1 VNPKKKSCQ
10 QAAFKT
16 SLKPVTDKENQ
27 MSTNVLPFIPAQFP
41 QEAVVV
47 SNGNHRASIAATR
60 TDRRFEEVE
69 RLPFDLSVVEEEGVF
84 INVDAVG
91 FGILDRRLDWQAL
104 GVELPENTDVAFT
117 PPRCGLL
124 PNRYRRPLLTPV
136 SQAHAALHK
145 YSYQFRLTETLF
157 ETPAYRWVPWRA
169 FTEFESTFNQTC
181 DNLNEARQKVL
192 DQYDEIR
199 REVIATFKQVA
210 ADSAQRLEATCATVP
225 ADFEDRIINSLLSA
239 FPSKDELRQKL
250 TLRFKVGVILLG
262 SEVLREQRLACE
274 ERRRIEQVEGER
286 RIEHLRATVTEQAMR
301 EQMWAEQESLRLK
314 VAAEEDERRR
324 EAEVKERIRQM
335 KLDAARE
342 KLEETLS
349 PLQEGA
355 AQLRAQ
361 IYESAVAMQE
371 ALQKHDFLPGATA
384 KKARNLA
391 QWFRLMNFQTDA
403 ELEQLLGD
411 LEKLSTKPAGKNKR
425 RSSNAAVKAVLDDI
439 VQLCY
444 RTAHEIGQP
453 NRLAALEF

>member
-1 VNPKKKSCQ
+1 MIRSLAKFTELFKEVVMSNVIPFAQRVDFPDLSIPLIIDQ
-10 QAAFKT
+10 RVSSAA
-16 SLKPVTDKENQ
+16 SQ
-27 MSTNVLPFIPAQFP
+27 TN
-41 QEAVVV
+41 
-47 SNGNHRASIAATR
+47 RAASEI
-60 TDRRFEEVE
+60 E
-69 RLPFDLSVVEEEGVF
+69 RLPFDLSALEEEGVF
-84 INVDAVG
+84 INVDATG

-104 GVELPENTDVAFT
+104 GVELPKETDVAFT

-136 SQAHAALHK
+136 SQAHSALHK

-157 ETPAYRWVPWRA
+157 ETPAYRWIPWRA
-169 FTEFESTFNQTC
+169 FDEFESAFNKAC
-181 DNLNEARQKVL
+181 GNLVEARRKVL
-192 DQYDEIR
+192 DQYE
-199 REVIATFKQVA
+199 EVQQEVTTTFRQVA
-210 ADSAQRLEATCATVP
+210 ADSVQRLEATGAVVP
-225 ADFEDRIINSLLSA
+225 ADFEDRILRGVLDA
-239 FPSKDELRQKL
+239 FPTEDELRQKL
-250 TLRFKVGVILLG
+250 TLRFQVGVILLG
-262 SEVLREQRLACE
+262 SEMLREQRLAAE
-274 ERRRIEQVEGER
+274 ERRQFEQIESER
-286 RIEHLRATVTEQAMR
+286 RVERLRANAAETPIQQQV
-301 EQMWAEQESLRLK
+301 WAERESARLK
-314 VAAEEDERRR
+314 VASEEEERRR

-361 IYESAVAMQE
+361 IYESATAMQE

-391 QWFRLMNFQTDA
+391 HWFRLMNFQTDA
-403 ELEQLLGD
+403 ELERLLSD
-411 LEKLSTKPAGKNKR
+411 LEKLSTRPAGKNKR

-444 RTAHEIGQP
+444 REAHEIGQP

>member
-1 VNPKKKSCQ
+1 
-10 QAAFKT
+10 
-16 SLKPVTDKENQ
+16 
-27 MSTNVLPFIPAQFP
+27 MSTNVLPFTPVQFP
-41 QEAVVV
+41 QDAIIV
-47 SNGNHRASIAATR
+47 SNGNHHASVAASR
-60 TDRRFEEVE
+60 TDRRAEEIE
-69 RLPFDLSVVEEEGVF
+69 RLPFDLSALEEEGVF
-84 INVDAVG
+84 INVDATG

-104 GVELPENTDVAFT
+104 GVELPKETDVAFT

-124 PNRYRRPLLTPV
+124 PNRFRRPLLTPV
-136 SQAHAALHK
+136 SQAHTALHK

-169 FTEFESTFNQTC
+169 FTEFESAFDKAC
-181 DNLNEARQKVL
+181 DNLDEARRKVL
-192 DQYDEIR
+192 NQYDEIR
-199 REVIATFKQVA
+199 LEVSHTFRQVA
-210 ADSAQRLEATCATVP
+210 ADSAQRLEATGAIVP
-225 ADFEDRIINSLLSA
+225 EDFQDRLIGNVLRA
-239 FPSKDELRQKL
+239 FPAEDELRQKL
-250 TLRFKVGVILLG
+250 TLRFQVGVILLG
-262 SEVLREQRLACE
+262 SEMLREQRLACE
-274 ERRRIEQVEGER
+274 ERRRV
-286 RIEHLRATVTEQAMR
+286 EQAENESR
-301 EQMWAEQESLRLK
+301 LERLRVDSAERVVQQQIWADRESLRLK
-314 VAAEEDERRR
+314 LGAEEDECRR

-342 KLEETLS
+342 KLQETLS

-403 ELEQLLGD
+403 ELDQLLGD
-411 LEKLSTKPAGKNKR
+411 LEKLSTRPEGKNKR
-425 RSSNAAVKAVLDDI
+425 RSSNAAVKSVLDDI

-444 RTAHEIGQP
+444 REAHEIGQP